1 MNLQE
6 LKSKSPSDLI
16 SKAEKLGVEN
26 PSTLRKQEILFSILK
41 KLAQN
46 NEQITA
52 TGVLEVLQDGFG
64 FLRAIESNYLPGA
77 DDIYVSPSQI
87 RRFGLRTGDTVEG
100 EIRAPKDAERY
111 FALLKVGKINME
123 DPEKSRHKIAF
134 DNLTPLYPNQ
144 QLKMEVEQ
152 TKVEKNADQTARI
165 IDLISPIGKGQRSLI
180 ISPPKAGKTIILQ
193 NIAHSIASNHPE
205 CYLMVLLID
214 ERPEEVTDMQRT
226 VKGEVISSTFD
237 EPASRHVAVAEM
249 VIEKAKRLVEHKKDV
264 IILLDSITRL
274 GRAYNAVVP
283 SSGKVLTGGVD
294 ANALQRPKRFF
305 GAARKVE
312 QGGSL
317 TIISTALVDT
327 GSRMDEVIFE
337 EFKGTGNSEL
347 ILDRKISD
355 KRIFPAIDITRSG
368 TRREELLFK
377 NDDLLKMNVL
387 RKILSSMGT
396 MDAIEFLLSKL
407 RSTKNNADFFVSMN
421 KPAK

>member
-6 LKSKSPSDLI
+6 LKKQTPSELI
-16 SKAEKLGVEN
+16 SQAEKLGIEN

-41 KLAQN
+41 KLADK
-46 NEQITA
+46 NEQITGG
-52 TGVLEVLQDGFG
+52 GVLEVLQDGFG
-64 FLRAIESNYLPGA
+64 FLRAIESNYLPGP

-87 RRFGLRTGDTVEG
+87 RRFGLRTGDSVEG

-111 FALLKVGKINME
+111 FALLKVNQINFE
-123 DPEKSRHKIAF
+123 NPEKGRNKIAF
-134 DNLTPLYPNQ
+134 DNLTPLYPDH
-144 QLKMEVEQ
+144 QLKME
-152 TKVEKNADQTARI
+152 TEKNTTEKKPDQTARL
-165 IDLISPIGKGQRSLI
+165 IDLVSPIGKGQRSLI

-193 NIAHSIASNHPE
+193 NIAHSLAVNHPE

-237 EPASRHVAVAEM
+237 EPAARHVAVAEM

-264 IILLDSITRL
+264 VILLDSITRL

-305 GAARKVE
+305 GAARNVE

-347 ILDRKISD
+347 ILDRKIAD
-355 KRIFPAIDITRSG
+355 KRIYPAIDITRSG

-377 NDDLLKMNVL
+377 KEDLTKVNVL
-387 RKILSSMGT
+387 RRIISPMGT
-396 MDAIEFLLSKL
+396 MDGIEFLMSKL
-407 RSTKNNADFFVSMN
+407 KNTKNKSDFFNSMK
-421 KPAK
+421 KPS